1 MKKLLF
7 TFIVGCF
14 STILVMSQDLPN
26 RMGGDTVWFKDNIK
40 KALKFTYID
49 YDSAS
54 YYLKKA
60 NDISSYYPLS
70 IQRAEYFMKLGY
82 LKQFYGLPYEAEMAY
97 LETYKIANHIHN
109 DKYIIYSLLGQA
121 GLYSDRGIL
130 TKAIADYLKIEQI
143 LLKNGKYN
151 RLLFKVYYYL
161 TIDFFKLNNLKK
173 SSYYHQ
179 KSSLYLFSSA
189 DSLAYYSQTS
199 VPLPEDIRYK
209 NYLKSLQLTPKGD
222 DFTRKVLYMKLAE
235 HFEKTKNYEEA
246 LKYTNRA
253 LALSSKSVSDTWN
266 YSAFNSLGNIY
277 FHLKKY
283 EKSRFFYN
291 KALANAILFKKRDL
305 EYDVLF
311 NLSKLNQRLGKHKES
326 LINFSSAQLIK
337 DSLVGI
343 EKQKLMVQLE
353 TEYEFSK
360 KQKQIAEKELENK
373 HQQERIGDEQKQK
386 YVVFVLLCISILFL
400 IWIII
405 SFLRKN
411 KITKELAFQKQ
422 EVESQA
428 NLLRQTNATKDKL
441 FAMLSHDLRS
451 PINNLASYLY
461 LLDDEYQPPKAYID
475 KLRYSLDN
483 VQLILNNLFEW
494 AEFQITNSP
503 PSFDEVRV
511 DIIINVVLTQFQEG
525 INDKSITVLNTLGE
539 DKIWTDKNYAHII
552 VRNIISNAIKFTEK
566 GGNIKISLENHERE
580 TCIIIEDSGVGVTK
594 QKLDTI
600 FNYPTSSA
608 GTNNE
613 KGTGL
618 GLTLCKEL
626 MEKQNGNIFIE
637 SKIGVGTVVKMIFP
651 FETSIE

>member
-1 MKKLLF
+1 
-7 TFIVGCF
+7 
-14 STILVMSQDLPN
+14 MSQDLPN

-109 DKYIIYSLLGQA
+109 DEYIIYSLLGQA
-121 GLYSDRGIL
+121 GSYSDRGML
-130 TKAIADYLKIEQI
+130 TKAISDYLKIEQI

-161 TIDFFKLNNLKK
+161 TINFFKLFNLKK

-179 KSSLYLFSSA
+179 KSSYYLFSSA
-189 DSLAYYSQTS
+189 DSLAYYSLTT

-222 DFTRKVLYMKLAE
+222 DFTKKVIYMKLAE
-235 HFEKTKNYEEA
+235 HFVKIQNYEEA

-253 LALSSKSVSDTWN
+253 LALSSKTVSDTWN

-291 KALANAILFKKRDL
+291 KALANAVLFKKRDL
-305 EYDVLF
+305 EYNVLF
-311 NLSKLNQRLGKHKES
+311 NLSKLNQRLGKHKEA
-326 LINFSSAQLIK
+326 LIIFSSAQLIK

-360 KQKQIAEKELENK
+360 KQKQIAEKELVNK
-373 HQQERIGDEQKQK
+373 HQQEKIRDEQKQK
-386 YVVFVLLCISILFL
+386 YIVLALLCISILFL

-451 PINNLASYLY
+451 PINNLTSYLY
-461 LLDDEYQPPKAYID
+461 LLDGEYQPSKAYID
-475 KLRYSLDN
+475 TLRYSLDN

-503 PSFDEVRV
+503 PSLDEVRV
-511 DIIINVVLTQFQEG
+511 DIIINVVLTQFEEN
-525 INDKSITVLNTLGE
+525 INDKDITLLNTLGE
-539 DKIWTDKNYAHII
+539 DKIWTDKHYAHII
-552 VRNIISNAIKFTEK
+552 FRNIISNAIKFTEK
-566 GGNIKISLENHERE
+566 GGNIKISLENHEGE
-580 TCIIIEDSGVGVTK
+580 TCIIIEDSGVGVTQ
-594 QKLDTI
+594 QKLDNI